1 MPLAD
6 DIRIAFRTLRKTPSF
21 TLTAVLALAAGMGAT
36 VAIFSLV
43 DAVMLRPLQMRDS
56 ARVVEVWEE
65 ASWMGFPQ
73 NTPAPANMLDWKQRN
88 HVFTDMAATRGD
100 LRAITGDGQPQQ
112 VEVTLMTANLLPL
125 LGVEPILGRGFTL
138 QEDEA
143 GGPKV
148 VLLSHRLWTE
158 RYGGEKSV
166 VGRDLLLDGV
176 KFQVIGVMPRAF
188 VFPGR
193 SDAWLPMAF
202 SPADWARRET
212 HLLHVFARLRPGV
225 TIADAQREMSAIA
238 AQLRAEHPDSN
249 DRVGASV
256 VGIRE
261 QFLGKLDLATRVLAG
276 GVLIVLLICC
286 VNIAGLL
293 LARAAGRRREIAVRA
308 ALGAGRWT
316 LIRQSLA
323 ESLIIAAAGAG
334 LGVLLAAYG
343 MHPLSTL
350 IPEALAG
357 WAQPEIDARLLLFAL
372 AAAILSAVVFGALP
386 AASMARAHL
395 ALVLNEGGRAAIGG
409 GKGLRGWLVT
419 GEVALAVV
427 LCTAAGLMVKTVWA
441 LVHADLG
448 FEPAHVMTLRTSL
461 PGSTASR
468 YRTYEARAAFYRE
481 VLRRVEA
488 IPGVIAAGFTTFLPL
503 TNRGGTSGFLVE
515 DAAPP
520 PPGHDPDANHRV
532 VSANYFR
539 AAGMRLIAG
548 RYFDDR
554 DTPNSQPVAIVNEAS
569 AREFWPG
576 RNPLGHRFRL
586 DDEKQ
591 PWLTVVGIVADVKQ
605 MGVDIAGRAENYYP
619 VTQPFAEVGY
629 FNPRDLAVRVK
640 GDPLEYATA
649 LRQAVWSVDANQ
661 PIAAVQPLS
670 DLVAKELS
678 VQRAQLWMLGAFAGL
693 ALLLAAVGLYGLL
706 AHLVAQRTR
715 DIGIR
720 MALGASRAQVL
731 RWILRQ
737 GLEPVAAGLASG
749 TVGASVA
756 HAVDAKAALRCKSCR
771 PCHAGFGRARAHAG
785 SSCRVLRPCK
795 ARRNYRS
802 DGSAGA
808 IGLAVGGE
816 DRSLAVA
823 AR

>member
-1 MPLAD
+1 MPLLD
-6 DIRIAFRTLRKTPSF
+6 DLRLAFRTLRKTPSF
-21 TLTAVLALAAGMGAT
+21 TLTAILALAAGIGAN
-36 VAIFSLV
+36 VAIFSMV
-43 DAVMLRPLQMRDS
+43 DALMLRPLQMKDS

-65 ASWMGFPQ
+65 ASWAGFPQ

-88 HVFTDMAATRGD
+88 RVFTDMAATRGD

-112 VEVTLMTANLLPL
+112 IEVTLMTANLLSL
-125 LGVEPILGRGFTL
+125 LGVEPILGRGFSL
-138 QEDEA
+138 QEDQS
-143 GGPKV
+143 GGPQV
-148 VLLSHRLWTE
+148 VLLSHRLWME
-158 RYGGEKSV
+158 RYGGDRGV
-166 VGRDLLLDGV
+166 VGHDILLDGIE
-176 KFQVIGVMPRAF
+176 FHVIGVMPRAF

-193 SDAWLPMAF
+193 SDVWLPMAF
-202 SPADWARRET
+202 SPADWARRQT
-212 HLLHVFARLRPGV
+212 HLLRVFARLRPGAS
-225 TIADAQREMSAIA
+225 IADSQREMSAIA
-238 AQLRAEHPDSN
+238 AQLRAEHPDTN

-256 VGIRE
+256 IGIRE

-276 GVLIVLLICC
+276 GVVIVLLICC
-286 VNIAGLL
+286 ANIAGLL

-308 ALGAGRWT
+308 ALGAGRWA

-323 ESLIIAAAGAG
+323 ESLIVSAAGAG

-343 MHPLSTL
+343 MRPLSTL

-357 WAQPEIDARLLLFAL
+357 WAQPEIDARLLLFAS
-372 AAAILSAVVFGALP
+372 AAAILSAIVFGALP
-386 AASMARAHL
+386 AANMARVDL
-395 ALVLNEGGRAAIGG
+395 ALVLNQGGRAAIGG
-409 GKGLRGWLVT
+409 GNRLRGWLVT

-448 FEPAHVMTLRTSL
+448 FEPAAVMTLRTSL
-461 PGSTASR
+461 PGSVASR
-468 YRTYEARAAFYRE
+468 YRTYQARAAFYRD

-488 IPGVIAAGFTTFLPL
+488 IPGVTAAGYTTFLPL

-515 DAAPP
+515 DAPPP

-532 VSANYFR
+532 VSAGYFR
-539 AAGMRLIAG
+539 AVGMRLIAG
-548 RYFDDR
+548 RYFDER
-554 DTPNSQPVAIVNEAS
+554 DSLDSRPVAIVNEAS

-591 PWLTVVGIVADVKQ
+591 PWLTVVGVVADVKQ

-619 VTQPFAEVGY
+619 VTQPFAAVGY
-629 FNPRDLAVRVK
+629 FTPRDLAVRVK

-649 LRQAVWSVDANQ
+649 LRQAVWSVDATQ

-670 DLVAKELS
+670 DLVEKELS
-678 VQRAQLWMLGAFAGL
+678 VQRAQLWLLGAFAGL

-715 DIGIR
+715 DIGVR

-737 GLEPVAAGLASG
+737 AFQLVAAGLASG
-749 TVGASVA
+749 TVGALLLTQWMRKLLYDVSPADPATLVLVA
-756 HAVDAKAALRCKSCR
+756 LTLSLV
-771 PCHAGFGRARAHAG
+771 AGVACYG
-785 SSCRVLRPCK
+785 P
-795 ARRNYRS
+795 ARR
-802 DGSAGA
+802 
-808 IGLAVGGE
+808 
-816 DRSLAVA
+816 A
-823 AR
+823 ATIDPAQALVR